1 MPCWKTVQSCQSL
14 LLQGRFCYL
23 NYVSIHSSWLRLSEA
38 CTSIHIS
45 DCFSGKLSVVY
56 KQQLRHL
63 CVCELKERG
72 NTCSCFLKIIWTS
85 WIGLLKGSFFCC
97 GKDIVETTNSKLR
110 AKKFS
115 NNSDKKLVKLDL
127 HRQLQFSRNYSFPL
141 CLLLVLFSLFPFS
154 ALFFFYSSL
163 FDTCMH
169 ACIGGL
175 VATPLASVV

>member
-1 MPCWKTVQSCQSL
+1 M
-14 LLQGRFCYL
+14 
-23 NYVSIHSSWLRLSEA
+23 
-38 CTSIHIS
+38 CTSIHLS

-72 NTCSCFLKIIWTS
+72 NTCSCFFENYLNQLN
-85 WIGLLKGSFFCC
+85 WITERVFLLLWQRHSRNNKFQ
-97 GKDIVETTNSKLR
+97 T

-141 CLLLVLFSLFPFS
+141 CLLLVLFSLFPFF
-154 ALFFFYSSL
+154 ALFFL
-163 FDTCMH
+163 FITLWHMY
-169 ACIGGL
+169 ACLYRWTGSHTPGL
-175 VATPLASVV
+175 NCLKGE